1 MDNLVSAKFFAEALN
16 QKDTTIRQYIH
27 KGILAKEFNGLMD
40 INNPLNYKF
49 IVRKN
54 GGNLDVF
61 KRTDTNIGKK
71 CENKSE
77 FEDIELEKK
86 KADLLLVQRNA
97 ELKLYELEK
106 KAGNSLP
113 LDVVATIQTIMFQTV
128 LSEFLLETE
137 KMVQMTVQEF
147 GGNRADTVKITNK
160 LRASFDKTL
169 DIVKKKCKT
178 KFEIAVNEYSE
189 VRSRGERKV

>member
-1 MDNLVSAKFFAEALN
+1 MDNLVSAKFFAEALK

-27 KGILAKEFNGLMD
+27 KGILVKEFNGLMD

-61 KRTDTNIGKK
+61 KMNDANIVK
-71 CENKSE
+71 KSE
-77 FEDIELEKK
+77 NNMDFEDIELEKK

-113 LDVVATIQTIMFQTV
+113 LDVVSTIQTIMFQTV
-128 LSEFLLETE
+128 LSEFLLEIE

-147 GGNRADTVKITNK
+147 GGNRSDTVKITNK
-160 LRASFDKTL
+160 LRTSFDKTL
-169 DIVKKKCKT
+169 GIVKEKCKT